1 MKENNTKR
9 ILSFAFISGSLLC
22 SLLFLI
28 LYLNFGSTI
37 FHPEIESNI
46 IVFSV
51 ITMVISLACILFPS
65 KILCELSF
73 LISFLSFLF
82 YINSQL
88 TLITNVFVSI
98 DGTTFS
104 AGFIFNFVFGIL
116 ALGLAL
122 SASILEDRILPKS
135 FRFAKKEDEI
145 HVKE

>member
-1 MKENNTKR
+1 
-9 ILSFAFISGSLLC
+9 
-22 SLLFLI
+22 
-28 LYLNFGSTI
+28 
-37 FHPEIESNI
+37 
-46 IVFSV
+46 
-51 ITMVISLACILFPS
+51 MVISLACILFPS

-104 AGFIFNFVFGIL
+104 AGFIFNFIFGIL
-116 ALGLAL
+116 SLGLAL

-135 FRFAKKEDEI
+135 IRFAKKEDEI